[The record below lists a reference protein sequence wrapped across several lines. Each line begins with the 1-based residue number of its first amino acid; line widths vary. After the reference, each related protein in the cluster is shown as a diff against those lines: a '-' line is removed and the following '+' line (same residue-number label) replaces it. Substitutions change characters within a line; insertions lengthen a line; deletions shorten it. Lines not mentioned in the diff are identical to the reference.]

1 MIKIGIVGTG
11 SMGNY
16 QAGQFA
22 QIKGCRLQAVFD
34 VNPAVAEAF
43 AKTHGIAKVCKTSDE
58 LLECVD
64 AVSIVTPDRFH
75 EPLAVRAFEAGRHV
89 LCEKPLAEDAAA
101 AERMVKAAK
110 KSGLVNMVNLS
121 YRVAAPVH
129 KAHELV
135 ERGVI
140 GEVVHFE
147 ACFLQSWLSSRIAGD
162 WRTKPGFLWRL
173 SSKHGG
179 KGALGDTGIHVLD
192 LISHVAGPIAAVQCR
207 LKSFERLKGKTHG
220 KYRLDTNDSAV
231 ATIELK
237 NGALGVMH
245 ASRWATGKQNVVT
258 FRIHGTQGAIEAD
271 LGKSYEEL
279 SVCRGADIHKAKWRV
294 VKCGSVPSN
303 YLKFVRAIRRGEGG
317 RPDFGDGLNVQRV
330 LDACLESAE
339 QGAVVRL

>member
-1 MIKIGIVGTG
+1 MIKIGIIGTG

-22 QIKGCRLQAVFD
+22 QIRGCRLQAVFD

-89 LCEKPLAEDAAA
+89 LCEKPLAEDAVAA
-101 AERMVKAAK
+101 ARMLKAAK

-121 YRVAAPVH
+121 YRVAPP
-129 KAHELV
+129 V
-135 ERGVI
+135 ERAHDLVTSGTI

-147 ACFLQSWLSSRIAGD
+147 VCFLQSWLSTRIVGD
-162 WRTKPGFLWRL
+162 WRNKPGFLWRL
-173 SSKHGG
+173 SKKHGG

-192 LISHVAGPIAAVQCR
+192 LVSFVGGPISAVQCR
-207 LKSFERLKGKTHG
+207 LKTFDRLKGKSHAG
-220 KYRLDTNDSAV
+220 YRLDANDSAV

-237 NGALGVMH
+237 NGAMGVMH
-245 ASRWATGKQNVVT
+245 ASRWATGKQNFVS
-258 FRIHGTQGAIEAD
+258 FRIHGTKGAIEGD
-271 LGKSYEEL
+271 LGKSYDQL
-279 SVCRGADIHKAKWRV
+279 NVCLGDDIHRGRWKS
-294 VKCGSVPSN
+294 VKCKPAPSN
-303 YLKFVRAIRRGEGG
+303 YAKFIRAIRRGERGQ
-317 RPDFGDGLNVQRV
+317 PDFADGLAIQRV
-330 LDACLESAE
+330 LDACFASAE
-339 QGAVVRL
+339 TLKVVRV